1 MKNSLPVM
9 VVLATILVGGGPWTV
24 REAYCVGP
32 VIQVVEITGYRTR
45 FDNTNAASV
54 RYLLIDPSNADPT
67 IDGFAPIDPIA
78 VLMLFIGVT
87 GR

>member
-9 VVLATILVGGGPWTV
+9 VVLATILVGGRPWAI
-24 REAYCVGP
+24 REAHSAGP
-32 VIQVVEITGYRTR
+32 VIQVVEINGYRTR

-67 IDGFAPIDPIA
+67 IDDFSPIDPHSGLDAIYR
-78 VLMLFIGVT
+78 G
-87 GR
+87 